1 MRLLQKTWFR
11 VLLSLFGSG
20 IVTEV
25 IHVSTGDPN
34 RPMAKGSAVLG
45 LFYAL
50 IIYVILTALLR
61 RSGKIE

>member
-11 VLLSLFGSG
+11 IVLSFLGSG
-20 IVTEV
+20 VVTEA

-34 RPMAKGSAVLG
+34 RPMAKGSAMLG
-45 LFYAL
+45 LFYPL

-61 RSGKIE
+61 KSGKI